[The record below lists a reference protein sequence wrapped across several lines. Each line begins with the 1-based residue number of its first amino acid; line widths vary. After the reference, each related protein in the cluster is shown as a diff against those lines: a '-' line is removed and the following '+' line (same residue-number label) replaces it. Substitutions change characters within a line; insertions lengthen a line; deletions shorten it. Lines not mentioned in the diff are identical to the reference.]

1 MFDFPPQVPEFS
13 ARPNATKRSW
23 TRGFRDP
30 DTSSPRRF
38 LFWLLWQQGPSLLVA
53 SLVAVVEFIPGA
65 IGPYLI
71 GQVIDR
77 GIAVRD
83 LGAVWF
89 WSLLL
94 LGAIMVGIGFGIVR
108 HTMIVSQWL
117 IAMYGS
123 MKLVTR
129 KTTQMGHVQLRRVPA
144 GEVLSVSSG
153 DSDMFGALCEVGT
166 RAAGALVAYL
176 VVAGLVLS
184 TSVQLGIVVLIAA
197 PVLVAAALPL
207 LKPLER
213 RQAVERSR
221 LSELTSLATDIVAG
235 LRILRGI
242 GGERTFAEN
251 YAEQS
256 QVARKAGVRSGTWNA
271 LVDATAVL
279 FSGLLLVTLTWLGAR
294 QVAAGELTVG
304 ALISFFGYAVFM
316 MFPVQTFFELAQTWV
331 RCLVSARKAIAVLEQ
346 QPPWAAGAAPTGS
359 LPAGAEI
366 VDAASGFTGRPGEL
380 TVVVSGMPDDSAALA
395 DRLGRY
401 LPAESEQVGL
411 DIDESIKGRE
421 AKAARAKQKEAR
433 ARQAARDLEVA
444 SRAWGVT
451 VGGVDLGAVDIGEVR
466 QRILVSD
473 TTSQVFAGTLQSA
486 IDPLGRLSRAEAERA
501 LHTAAAEDVFDAM
514 PGGWQG
520 RIDERGRGL
529 SGGQRQRLVL
539 ARALAADPEILILVE
554 PTSAVDAHTE
564 AMIAERLSRHRDGRT
579 TVVMST
585 SPLLLHHADRVV
597 LLQDGRAIADGTHD
611 ELLERSADYRR
622 VVVRSMEEPG

>member
-1 MFDFPPQVPEFS
+1 MFNFPPVVPEFS
-13 ARPNATKRSW
+13 ARPEAATKRAW
-23 TRGFRDP
+23 TRGFNDP

-38 LFWLLWQQGPSLLVA
+38 LGWLLWQQAPSLTIA

-65 IGPYLI
+65 VGPFLI

-77 GIAVRD
+77 GVVPRD
-83 LGAVWF
+83 LGQVWF
-89 WSLLL
+89 WSLMLL
-94 LGAIMVGIGFGIVR
+94 ATIMVGIGFGILR

-153 DSDMFGALCEVGT
+153 DSDMFGALCEVLT
-166 RAAGALVAYL
+166 RAAGALIAYL

-242 GGERTFAEN
+242 GGERTFAQN
-251 YAEQS
+251 YADQS
-256 QVARKAGVRSGTWNA
+256 QVARKAGVASGTWGS

-279 FSGLLLVTLTWLGAR
+279 FSGLLLVTLTWLGAQ
-294 QVAAGELTVG
+294 QVAAGQLSVG
-304 ALISFFGYAVFM
+304 SLISFFGYAVFM

-331 RCLVSARKAIAVLEQ
+331 RCLVSARKAVAVLEQ
-346 QPPWAAGAAPTGS
+346 QPPWGANDGVAT

-366 VDAASGFTGRPGEL
+366 ADRASGFVARPGEL
-380 TVVVSGMPDDSAALA
+380 TLVVSAVPDETAALA

-401 LPAESEQVGL
+401 LPADVEQVGL
-411 DIDESIKGRE
+411 DIDESIKGKE
-421 AKAARAKQKEAR
+421 AKEARTRQREAR
-433 ARQAARDLEVA
+433 ARQAARDHEVA
-444 SRAWGVT
+444 GRDWGVT
-451 VGGVDLGAVDIGEVR
+451 VGGVDLAAVDIAEVR
-466 QRILVSD
+466 QQIIVSD
-473 TTSQVFAGTLQSA
+473 TTSQVFAGTLQTA
-486 IDPLGRLSRAEAERA
+486 IDPHDRLSRTEAERA

-529 SGGQRQRLVL
+529 SGGQRQRVVL
-539 ARALAADPEILILVE
+539 ARAIAADPEVLILVE

-564 AMIAERLSRHRDGRT
+564 ALIAARLTEHRHGRT
-579 TVVMST
+579 TIVMSA
-585 SPLLLHHADRVV
+585 SPLLLHYADRVV
-597 LLQDGRAIADGTHD
+597 LLHGGETAAAGTHE
-611 ELLERSADYRR
+611 ELLQNNADYRR

>member
-1 MFDFPPQVPEFS
+1 MLNFPPSVPEYS
-13 ARPNATKRSW
+13 ARPDVAKNRAW
-23 TRGFRDP
+23 TRDFRNP

-38 LFWLLWQQGPSLLVA
+38 LGWLLWQQAPSLIIA

-65 IGPYLI
+65 VGPYLI

-77 GIAVRD
+77 GVAVRD
-83 LGAVWF
+83 MDQVWF

-94 LGAIMVGIGFGIVR
+94 LATICVGIGFGILR

-123 MKLVTR
+123 MKLVNR

-153 DSDMFGALCEVGT
+153 DSDMFGALCEVAT

-242 GGERTFAEN
+242 GGERTFAQN

-256 QVARKAGVRSGTWNA
+256 QVARKAGVSSGTWGS

-279 FSGLLLVTLTWLGAR
+279 FSGLLLVTLTWLGAQ
-294 QVAAGELTVG
+294 QVAAGQLSVG
-304 ALISFFGYAVFM
+304 SLISFFGYAVFM

-331 RCLVSARKAIAVLEQ
+331 RCLVSARKAVAVLEQ
-346 QPPWAAGAAPTGS
+346 QPPWGVNDGVAS

-366 VDAASGFTGRPGEL
+366 ADRESGFVARPGEL
-380 TVVVSGMPDDSAALA
+380 TVVVSGVPDETAALA

-401 LPAESEQVGL
+401 LPADVEQVGL
-411 DIDESIKGRE
+411 DVDESIKGKE
-421 AKAARAKQKEAR
+421 AKIARTKQKEAR

-451 VGGVDLGAVDIGEVR
+451 VGGVDLAEVPIAEVR
-466 QRILVSD
+466 QQILVSD
-473 TTSQVFAGTLQSA
+473 TTSQVFAGTLQTA
-486 IDPLGRLSRAEAERA
+486 IDPLGRLSRTEAERA
-501 LHTAAAEDVFDAM
+501 LHTAAAEDVFDAL

-529 SGGQRQRLVL
+529 SGGQRQRVVL
-539 ARALAADPEILILVE
+539 ARAVAADPEVLILVE

-564 AMIAERLSRHRDGRT
+564 ALIAGRLTEHRRGRT
-579 TVVMST
+579 TIIMSA
-585 SPLLLHHADRVV
+585 SPLLLHYADRVV
-597 LLQDGRAIADGTHD
+597 LLRDGETIAAGTHE
-611 ELLERSADYRR
+611 ELLQNNAEYRR

>member
-1 MFDFPPQVPEFS
+1 MFKFPPSVPEYS
-13 ARPNATKRSW
+13 ARPDTASKRAWSE
-23 TRGFRDP
+23 P

-38 LFWLLWQQGPSLLVA
+38 LGWLLAQQGPSLIIA

-65 IGPYLI
+65 VGPYLI

-77 GIAVRD
+77 GVIVRD
-83 LGAVWF
+83 MGQVWF

-94 LGAIMVGIGFGIVR
+94 LATICVGIGFGILR

-123 MKLVTR
+123 MKLVNR

-153 DSDMFGALCEVGT
+153 DSDMFGALCEVLT
-166 RAAGALVAYL
+166 RAAGALIAYL

-184 TSVQLGIVVLIAA
+184 TSFQLGIVVLIAA

-242 GGERTFAEN
+242 GGERTFAQN
-251 YAEQS
+251 YADQS
-256 QVARKAGVRSGTWNA
+256 QVARKAGVASGTWGS

-279 FSGLLLVTLTWLGAR
+279 FSGLLLVTLTWLGAQ
-294 QVAAGELTVG
+294 QVAAGQLTVG
-304 ALISFFGYAVFM
+304 SLISFFGYAVFM

-331 RCLVSARKAIAVLEQ
+331 RCLVSARKAVAVLEQ
-346 QPPWAAGAAPTGS
+346 RPPWGAEGAGT
-359 LPAGAEI
+359 LPARSEI
-366 VDAASGFTGRPGEL
+366 ADRESGFVAHPGEL
-380 TVVVSGMPDDSAALA
+380 TLVVSAVPDETAALA

-401 LPAESEQVGL
+401 LPADVEQVGL
-411 DIDESIKGRE
+411 DIDESIKGKE
-421 AKAARAKQKEAR
+421 AKAARTKQKEAR
-433 ARQAARDLEVA
+433 ARQAARDHEVA
-444 SRAWGVT
+444 SRDWGVT
-451 VGGVDLGAVDIGEVR
+451 VGGVDLAAVDIAEVR
-466 QRILVSD
+466 RMIMVSD
-473 TTSQVFAGTLQSA
+473 TTSQVFAGTLQTA
-486 IDPLGRLSRAEAERA
+486 IDPLGRLSRTEAERA
-501 LHTAAAEDVFDAM
+501 MHTAAAEDVFDAM

-529 SGGQRQRLVL
+529 SGGQRQRVVL
-539 ARALAADPEILILVE
+539 ARAVAADPEVLILVE

-564 AMIAERLSRHRDGRT
+564 AMIAARLAEHRRGRT
-579 TVVMST
+579 TIVMSA
-585 SPLLLHHADRVV
+585 SPLLLHYADRVV
-597 LLQDGRAIADGTHD
+597 LLHGGETAAAGTHE
-611 ELLERSADYRR
+611 ELLQHNADYRR